1 MSHLEAC
8 AAEAARWDAR
18 LRACDCTDADREA
31 FAAWRSLPGND
42 AAYARLQ
49 AALTLLRSNY
59 TGAEMVTR
67 RRGWGSRQAGIGLAA
82 SFAAA
87 LLIGGWLAARP
98 APDMTVSAPA
108 AAERSIRFG
117 DGSAMLLAPGS
128 TMKLHY
134 AGDVRR
140 ATLVSGSAR
149 LVLASD
155 QKHPFI
161 LYAADRRVTTAG
173 SELSVR
179 LSPGRVRIGL
189 LRGAARVHCW
199 HGLLPSDMSLRVG
212 QRLNAE
218 IGSNHARLETI
229 T

>member
-1 MSHLEAC
+1 MSRLENAC
-8 AAEAARWDAR
+8 AEAARWDAR
-18 LRACDCTDADREA
+18 LRACDCTDADRDV
-31 FAAWRSLPGND
+31 FAAWHSHPDNE

-49 AALTLLRSNY
+49 AALTLLRNNGTDAAMI
-59 TGAEMVTR
+59 TGPREWSLR
-67 RRGWGSRQAGIGLAA
+67 RVGIGLAA

-87 LLIGGWLAARP
+87 LLVGGWLATRP

-108 AAERSIRFG
+108 AAERSIRFA

-134 AGDVRR
+134 AGDTRR
-140 ATLVSGSAR
+140 ATLISGSAR
-149 LVLASD
+149 MVLASD
-155 QKHPFI
+155 QRHPFI

-173 SELSVR
+173 SELSVG
-179 LSPGRVRIGL
+179 LSSGRVQIGL

-218 IGSNHARLETI
+218 IGSDHARLETI

>member
-1 MSHLEAC
+1 MSHLDASS
-8 AAEAARWDAR
+8 AEAARWDAR
-18 LRACDCTDADREA
+18 LRACDCTDADRQA
-31 FAAWRSLPGND
+31 FTAWRSRPGNE

-49 AALTLLRSNY
+49 EALTLLRNNH
-59 TGAEMVTR
+59 TGAGTIAR
-67 RRGWGSRQAGIGLAA
+67 QRGWGLRRASVGLAA

-87 LLIGGWLAARP
+87 LLIGTWLATRP
-98 APDMTVSAPA
+98 APDMMVSAPA
-108 AAERSIRFG
+108 AAERAVRFA

-128 TMKLHY
+128 RMKVHY
-134 AGDVRR
+134 AGDARR
-140 ATLVSGSAR
+140 ATLISGSAR

-155 QKHPFI
+155 ESRPFI

-173 SELSVR
+173 SELSVG

-199 HGLLPSDMSLRVG
+199 HGLLPSDMNLRVG
-212 QRLNAE
+212 QRLDAE

>member
-1 MSHLEAC
+1 
-8 AAEAARWDAR
+8 
-18 LRACDCTDADREA
+18 LRRA
-31 FAAWRSLPGND
+31 S
-42 AAYARLQ
+42 
-49 AALTLLRSNY
+49 
-59 TGAEMVTR
+59 V
-67 RRGWGSRQAGIGLAA
+67 GLAA

-87 LLIGGWLAARP
+87 LLIGTWLATRP
-98 APDMTVSAPA
+98 APDMMVSAPA
-108 AAERSIRFG
+108 AAERAVRFA

-128 TMKLHY
+128 RMKVHY
-134 AGDVRR
+134 AGDARR
-140 ATLVSGSAR
+140 ATLISGSAR

-155 QKHPFI
+155 ESRPFI

-173 SELSVR
+173 SELSVG

-199 HGLLPSDMSLRVG
+199 HGLLPSDMNLRVG
-212 QRLNAE
+212 QRLDAE